1 MTETITTETL
11 PGTDGNVPASVG
23 GESVEVTSEPDIL
36 EAHELINQWT
46 GKNLPDPVAAQKAVQ
61 DTFKYVGE
69 YGKLKP
75 FIDKLK
81 ASRGGEEAVIKFMEE
96 LTTQPAAQ
104 PEPAQPSQPAVE
116 PAKVDESKFVSK
128 EQYEEDMWF
137 ASNPALKEH
146 KTLLRALKKETGKSF
161 DEVKEHPELK
171 GLLEAKSARQTDT
184 TSRSVIHSNA
194 QVADVSSDYATDF
207 AKAEKGEM
215 SWADFA
221 IKHKGLG
228 VK

>member
-1 MTETITTETL
+1 MEETLTTETL
-11 PGTDGNVPASVG
+11 PGTEQNVPASVG
-23 GESVEVTSEPDIL
+23 GESVESTSEPSVL

-46 GKNLPDPVAAQKAVQ
+46 GKNLPDPVAAEKAVK

-75 FIDKLK
+75 YIDKLK
-81 ASRGGEEAVIKFMEE
+81 QSRGGEEAVLKFMEE
-96 LTTQPAAQ
+96 LTTQPAA
-104 PEPAQPSQPAVE
+104 PAVQPSTPAVE

-137 ASNPALKEH
+137 ATHKELSDH
-146 KTLLRALKKETGKSF
+146 KTVIRALRKETGKSF
-161 DEVKEHPELK
+161 DEVLEHPELK
-171 GLLEAKSARQTDT
+171 PLIEAKSARQTDT

-194 QVADVSSDYATDF
+194 QVADVSTDYSSDF